1 MFLLLAFMAAAP
13 LAEPAP
19 AAISEPLFTAAACD
33 DPAQR
38 KALLATDPDK
48 LDVLNQLRAKSE
60 ANEAKMRTLVDR
72 LAERAKWTPKQR
84 SDFGLKLL
92 SAPGLDKLMT
102 AGFDLA
108 GTMMKQMG
116 IVMESKD
123 EQKNCHAIVDMMA
136 LLPKIDANA
145 QSQWDL
151 MRGVVEGEAKRLGIS
166 LE

>member
-1 MFLLLAFMAAAP
+1 MLLLLAFMAAGP
-13 LAEPAP
+13 LVEPATAEQP
-19 AAISEPLFTAAACD
+19 VFTAAACD
-33 DPAQR
+33 DPVKR
-38 KALLATDPDK
+38 KVLLATDPDK
-48 LDVLNQLRAKSE
+48 LDVLNHLQAKSE

-92 SAPGLDKLMT
+92 NAPGLDKLMSE
-102 AGFDLA
+102 GFDLA
-108 GTMMKQMG
+108 GTMMKQVG
-116 IVMESKD
+116 VVMEGKD

-151 MRGVVEGEAKRLGIS
+151 MRGVVEAEAKRLGIS
-166 LE
+166 LD